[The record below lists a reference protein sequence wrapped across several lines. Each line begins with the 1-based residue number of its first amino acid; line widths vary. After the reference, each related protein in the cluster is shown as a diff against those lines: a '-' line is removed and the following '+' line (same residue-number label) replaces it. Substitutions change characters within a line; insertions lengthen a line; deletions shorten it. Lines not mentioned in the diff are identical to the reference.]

1 MPGMISPYFY
11 PSHRQKMGDPQQ
23 ALDLMLTIY
32 FDGANFQKKV
42 RRTIA

>member
-1 MPGMISPYFY
+1 MSPCFY
-11 PSHRQKMGDPQQ
+11 PSHRQEIGDPQQ

-32 FDGANFQKKV
+32 FEGANFQKKV